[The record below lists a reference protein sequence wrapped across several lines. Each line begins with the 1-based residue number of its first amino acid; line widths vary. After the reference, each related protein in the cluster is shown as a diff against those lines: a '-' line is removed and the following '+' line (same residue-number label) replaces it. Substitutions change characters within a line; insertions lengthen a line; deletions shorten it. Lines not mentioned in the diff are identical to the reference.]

1 MQLEYI
7 GEALGLSKIG
17 HVLTI
22 SAFVSIVFSSLSY
35 YLAYEKKDSIYQTI
49 ARVFWRVHSLMVVG
63 LVLLLFYMLLEHKYE
78 FLYIFKHSNDIM
90 PLKYILSCFWA
101 GQEGSFL
108 LWIICHVVIGNVLQL
123 TAKSWENSLCVYFLL
138 IFSRKAA

>member
-1 MQLEYI
+1 MELEYI

-17 HVLTI
+17 HILTV

-78 FLYIFKHSNDIM
+78 FL
-90 PLKYILSCFWA
+90 
-101 GQEGSFL
+101 
-108 LWIICHVVIGNVLQL
+108 
-123 TAKSWENSLCVYFLL
+123 
-138 IFSRKAA
+138 